1 MLRVG
6 LICVVTVVAAL
17 GSSKVSAEGADAR
30 YTAGPMSSVR
40 PVPPPTTRS
49 PPPAPAPVIPKPAIP
64 SPPPM
69 AASPGPVTTPPSPV
83 IVPPSARPAPAPTP
97 FFVPIGPAPIVDAI
111 TNDTGGDIAPG
122 PIRPGR
128 GDTHRRRHQ
137 DSKDDASAPRPREE
151 GAVARDGLKPDRKN
165 RENSPA
171 KPPIAGGDKPAP
183 TPTGDAP
190 APSPVVA
197 ATTPAA
203 AETPRPAET
212 VAIPAAPTPRP
223 QPGAPSAAM
232 LGVTMR
238 DMVVNQLVA
247 VVPVTQGGD
256 LASDYGLSIDDET
269 TIRSLGV
276 RLVTFT
282 VLRPRGLGDLIDQMG
297 LDPRV
302 QAAQP
307 NFRYRTSATAIAG
320 AYPQNRMKIQPALG
334 LASGAGVTVALI
346 DTRVAD
352 LSSLVGHVTE
362 RVSVMPSGGKGR
374 HGTALAGLI
383 ADVAPAARLL
393 SIEAFADDPNE
404 PDTGVA
410 TTLTLARALDAA
422 IDRKADVIN
431 LSVAGPRDPLVGRL
445 VRQALGRGIVIVAAA
460 GNDGPDAPP
469 RYPAAYDGVVSVTA
483 TDPRDQPYAAGAQ
496 GDHVAV
502 AAPGVEI
509 RATVSE
515 GVVGYVTGTSVA
527 SAQVAGVAALLRE
540 RAPGLGSGDV
550 RRLLRATA
558 TPLPEGPGMVDAFAA
573 LSRATAFVRR

>member
-1 MLRVG
+1 MRVG

-17 GSSKVSAEGADAR
+17 GSRGVAAEGADAR
-30 YTAGPMSSVR
+30 YSAGPIVSPVIRGDAPSRPVR
-40 PVPPPTTRS
+40 PVRPPSRDL
-49 PPPAPAPVIPKPAIP
+49 PPVATPVP
-64 SPPPM
+64 SKT
-69 AASPGPVTTPPSPV
+69 PVTTPPVISSPQANGTR
-83 IVPPSARPAPAPTP
+83 PPTAP
-97 FFVPIGPAPIVDAI
+97 FFVPIAPASIDAGA
-111 TNDTGGDIAPG
+111 DASADKEH
-122 PIRPGR
+122 RHWQGR
-128 GDTHRRRHQ
+128 RHRRP
-137 DSKDDASAPRPREE
+137 DDASAPKPQEDSPGRRDWRKHAKTKPPP
-151 GAVARDGLKPDRKN
+151 GDGL
-165 RENSPA
+165 A
-171 KPPIAGGDKPAP
+171 KPPIAGDKPIAGGKGVPIPAGGTPAP
-183 TPTGDAP
+183 TPVVASAAP
-190 APSPVVA
+190 A
-197 ATTPAA
+197 ATG
-203 AETPRPAET
+203 AETPRPAEIL
-212 VAIPAAPTPRP
+212 AIPAPPRP
-223 QPGAPSAAM
+223 RPGAPSAAM

-247 VVPVTQGGD
+247 IVPMSQGGD
-256 LASDYGLSIDDET
+256 LANDYGLSLDDDA

-307 NFRYRTSATAIAG
+307 NFRYRTSSAAITG

-334 LASGAGVTVALI
+334 LATGAGVTVALI

-352 LSSLVGHVTE
+352 LTSLVGHVTE
-362 RVSVMPSGGKGR
+362 RVSIMQGGGKGR

-393 SIEAFADDPNE
+393 SIEAFADDPTD
-404 PDTGVA
+404 PDMGVA
-410 TTLTLARALDAA
+410 TTLTLARAIDAA

-431 LSVAGPRDPLVGRL
+431 LSIAGPRDPLVGRL
-445 VRQALGRGIVIVAAA
+445 VRQALGRGIVVVAAA

-496 GDHVAV
+496 GAHVAV

-540 RAPGLGSGDV
+540 RAPSLGSGDV
-550 RRLLRATA
+550 RRLLKETA
-558 TPLPEGPGMVDAFAA
+558 APLPEGPGMVDAFAA